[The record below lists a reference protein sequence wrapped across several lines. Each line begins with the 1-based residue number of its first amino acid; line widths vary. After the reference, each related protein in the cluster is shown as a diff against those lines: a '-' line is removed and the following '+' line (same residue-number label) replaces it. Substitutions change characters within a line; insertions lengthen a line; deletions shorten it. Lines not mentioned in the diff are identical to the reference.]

1 MEQSRRNHGKDTYL
15 RLLAAQHI
23 TTYSFREHKRP
34 EGMREDASR
43 PEFLNSDRLLALET
57 IYGKVQMGYDPARGE
72 SFLLASIK
80 PSIHDAAPSSY
91 QREYNEGNRARQLK
105 AGTQNIAFTSRR
117 RSGSV
122 VHLYKREDKPW
133 GFSSVAPYLGRAN
146 MDALHKAMPFLD
158 SREERVSLAESRL
171 EKRGQEAR
179 LRELMAA
186 GKYGEMAAIRRK
198 EHETLLAEDFWGALV
213 RRKKSMLTQF
223 FRRLNGAYEGQK
235 QEMFIYY
242 RERIRGGRGE
252 LRESDDTPARK
263 EDEDE

>member
-1 MEQSRRNHGKDTYL
+1 
-15 RLLAAQHI
+15 
-23 TTYSFREHKRP
+23 
-34 EGMREDASR
+34 MREDASR
-43 PEFLNSDRLLALET
+43 PAFLNSDRLFALET

-91 QREYNEGNRARQLK
+91 QREYNEGNRSRQLK
-105 AGTQNIAFTSRR
+105 AGTQNIAFTSKR

-133 GFSSVAPYLGRAN
+133 GFSSLAPYLGRAN

-158 SREERVSLAESRL
+158 SREETASLAEARL

-186 GKYGEMAAIRRK
+186 GTYGEMAAVRRK
-198 EHETLLAEDFWGALV
+198 EHELLLAKDFLGTLI
-213 RRKKSMLTQF
+213 RRKHSMLRQF
-223 FRRLNGAYEGQK
+223 FHRLNGAYEGQK
-235 QEMFIYY
+235 QEMFTYY
-242 RERIRGGRGE
+242 RERIRAGGAE
-252 LRESDDTPARK
+252 LRELDDAPARK